1 MLRAMLPLGKVP
13 QIWACP
19 IPSPHVSRDGGT
31 AGAERTIGLIN
42 LLLFLLT
49 SWDLERAL
57 PWVGSQHIPPPRQ

>member
-13 QIWACP
+13 QILP
-19 IPSPHVSRDGGT
+19 VSSPLPQLGRDGGT

-57 PWVGSQHIPPPRQ
+57 PSVGSQRIPPPRQ